1 MFNVVLALHVTAVCL
16 VVGTLFVQSLTVVMA
31 LRLKSETERAGQRFV
46 QQRIHWFVY
55 YPILLVALATGLGLA
70 LSSGAFQQG
79 HWLQWKLVGVV
90 LLVGLGFL
98 TGWEIAAKR
107 VFKPIALLVHVG
119 IFLVSLGVIYL
130 AAVRPG

>member
-1 MFNVVLALHVTAVCL
+1 MFNALLALHVTAVSL
-16 VVGTLFVQSLTVVMA
+16 VVGTLFLQSLSVVMA
-31 LRLKSETERAGQRFV
+31 LRLQSDVQREGQRIV

-70 LSSGAFQQG
+70 LSSGAFHQG

-98 TGWEIAAKR
+98 TGWEIGAKR
-107 VFKPIALLVHVG
+107 VLKPIAMTVHVAV
-119 IFLVSLGVIYL
+119 FLVSLWVMYL
-130 AAVRPG
+130 AAVRP